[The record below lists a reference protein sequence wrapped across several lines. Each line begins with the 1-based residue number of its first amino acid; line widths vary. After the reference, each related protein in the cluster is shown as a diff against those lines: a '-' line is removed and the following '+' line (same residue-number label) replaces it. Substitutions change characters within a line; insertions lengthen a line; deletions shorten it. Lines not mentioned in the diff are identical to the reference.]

1 MWDAILDGR
10 RLFEDITYADSF
22 GKTFYALPDG
32 SYFYQDEQ
40 GLLLCGESY
49 ILRNGEM
56 DPLTRDG
63 QVLDMAEFG

>member
-1 MWDAILDGR
+1 ML
-10 RLFEDITYADSF
+10 
-22 GKTFYALPDG
+22 FYACRPDG

-63 QVLDMAEFG
+63 QALDMAEFG